1 MSYGQC
7 LATLQLHKGSIT
19 TLNVIKINDGYM
31 IYTGS
36 QDGTASVI
44 YYNSTTQFIKFVS
57 KLVSHME

>member
-1 MSYGQC
+1 MSHGKC
-7 LATLQLHKGSIT
+7 LVTLQLHRGPISS
-19 TLNVIKINDGYM
+19 LNVNMINDGYM
-31 IYTGS
+31 IYIGS